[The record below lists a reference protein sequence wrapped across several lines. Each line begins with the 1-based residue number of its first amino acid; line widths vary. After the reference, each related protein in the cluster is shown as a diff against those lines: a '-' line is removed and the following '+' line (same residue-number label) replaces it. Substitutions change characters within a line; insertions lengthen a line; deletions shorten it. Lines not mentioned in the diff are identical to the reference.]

1 MGESSSFVEAG
12 PEASGHCLV
21 WWVVG
26 TSTWATGLEKMG
38 NGLCETTTIILL
50 LTIILLF
57 LVFLFTI
64 NYVVEMKF

>member
-1 MGESSSFVEAG
+1 MGEAPSLVEAG

-38 NGLCETTTIILL
+38 NGLCKTTTIILL
-50 LTIILLF
+50 LTIILFCSLN
-57 LVFLFTI
+57 VPSKTI
-64 NYVVEMKF
+64 NYV